1 MQKIPAL
8 GDRRPIDA
16 VKDADGRERVEALL
30 RQMERDSRRMSPPP
44 DEAILRRLRERLG
57 FGDAPGER

>member
-1 MQKIPAL
+1 
-8 GDRRPIDA
+8 
-16 VKDADGRERVEALL
+16 
-30 RQMERDSRRMSPPP
+30 MSPPP